1 MKRSR
6 IVAAAAAAL
15 GAAGFA
21 GAASAQ
27 LGTYQLPNSN
37 FVWRWG
43 DENGRAVSRA
53 EDLQVSGGEAG
64 FRCDLTA
71 AISPASHLTPTEVR
85 QIQQQLAT
93 AIDFIYKSTMMMND
107 MKAQHEIDWAT
118 LSCARPEA
126 TPSSEEA
133 KAEHEQKA
141 REKMQKEVER
151 RRAKQQ
157 SSAN

>member
-6 IVAAAAAAL
+6 IAAAAAAL
-15 GAAGFA
+15 IAAGFA
-21 GAASAQ
+21 SAAGAQ
-27 LGTYQLPNSN
+27 LGTYQLPNNN

-53 EDLQVSGGEAG
+53 EDLQVNGGEAG

-85 QIQQQLAT
+85 QIQQRLAT
-93 AIDFIYKSTMMMND
+93 AIDFIYQSTMLMND
-107 MKAQHEIDWAT
+107 MKAQRQIDWAT
-118 LSCARPEA
+118 LSCARPEP
-126 TPSSEEA
+126 TPSSEEE
-133 KAEHEQKA
+133 KAAHEQKA
-141 REKMQKEVER
+141 REKMQKEIER